1 MVVSL
6 LSVMICGGGTQSEF
20 CKARVDQNRS
30 TITCVRRGVCFVQCK
45 IVFVPSSIK
54 MHQYMKKWKG
64 SMLRNTRLQRNEYQG
79 IKMKWTI
86 MERLEMFTSWQR
98 QVWRN
103 ALSRSKKLYVGKFYR
118 MDSLSCGSKGKSSSA
133 SIILGILNK
142 IRTKCTVRFHHD
154 SVPGHLQSSSPASP
168 FAKMCVDSLHIL
180 SCFATIARNPK
191 SLFGSTC
198 SRLPVITKREWKFTT
213 NLFVIK
219 NHRTP
224 LYFLKIS
231 RVEIR

>member
-1 MVVSL
+1 MP
-6 LSVMICGGGTQSEF
+6 
-20 CKARVDQNRS
+20 K
-30 TITCVRRGVCFVQCK
+30 
-45 IVFVPSSIK
+45 
-54 MHQYMKKWKG
+54 
-64 SMLRNTRLQRNEYQG
+64 NTRLQRNEYQG

-142 IRTKCTVRFHHD
+142 IRSKCTVRFHHD
-154 SVPGHLQSSSPASP
+154 SVPGHHVAAIVSLQSSSPASP

-198 SRLPVITKREWKFTT
+198 SRLPVITKREWKKFTT
-213 NLFVIK
+213 NLFVKTTEHHYISWRFLESKFCSEKTSYHVVAK
-219 NHRTP
+219 N
-224 LYFLKIS
+224 
-231 RVEIR
+231 